1 MTINPKEN
9 KITKVT
15 KHFLGNYQTLDEKGV
30 EVTKRRKPSSIC
42 ANEYNIAIGY
52 ESIEELTLVKIS
64 AVASQVPT
72 FEAINFCCPF
82 LHKIV
87 RMSFAA

>member
-1 MTINPKEN
+1 VTIDPKEN

-52 ESIEELTLVKIS
+52 ESIE
-64 AVASQVPT
+64 
-72 FEAINFCCPF
+72 
-82 LHKIV
+82 
-87 RMSFAA
+87 

>member
-1 MTINPKEN
+1 LSIYAITDQANLYFVTIDPKEN

-42 ANEYNIAIGY
+42 AN
-52 ESIEELTLVKIS
+52 
-64 AVASQVPT
+64 
-72 FEAINFCCPF
+72 
-82 LHKIV
+82 
-87 RMSFAA
+87 